1 VSEND
6 RVSAVM
12 KRTTV
17 SVMPDTTLRELA
29 EILVREEIGCVVVR
43 GEDEPAGLVSERDL
57 VRAIAEDADL
67 DGDRA
72 SDVMAYDIVSLTPDQ
87 HLSDAARTML
97 DGGIRHLPV
106 LADHAVVGIVSM
118 RDVLE
123 HLLD

>member
-1 VSEND
+1 MSEQEQ
-6 RVSAVM
+6 VASVM
-12 KRTTV
+12 RRTTV
-17 SVMPDTTLRELA
+17 SVQPDTTLRELA

-43 GEDEPAGLVSERDL
+43 GADEPAGLVSERDL
-57 VRAIAEDADL
+57 VRAIADDADL

-72 SDVMAYDIVSLTPDQ
+72 SDVMAYEIVSLAPDQ
-87 HLSDAARTML
+87 PLAEAARTML

-106 LADHAVVGIVSM
+106 LDGHTVVGIVSM

>member
-1 VSEND
+1 M
-6 RVSAVM
+6 R
-12 KRTTV
+12 RTTV
-17 SVMPDTTLRELA
+17 SVQPDTTLRELA

-43 GEDEPAGLVSERDL
+43 GADEPAGLVSERDL
-57 VRAIAEDADL
+57 VRAIADDADL

-72 SDVMAYDIVSLTPDQ
+72 SDVMAYEIVSLAPDQ
-87 HLSDAARTML
+87 PLAEAARTML

-106 LADHAVVGIVSM
+106 LDGHTVVGIVSM